1 MYTGVSRN
9 VESMNHQ
16 SSLFEQLE
24 HDGSGECHDPTAD
37 GVRSPQGL
45 LYRPE
50 FISAGDEKGLLEEID
65 RNVWLEDI
73 ARRVQH
79 YGFKYDYSYRRID
92 GDSRLGPLP
101 SWLADLD
108 ERVRESLA
116 AFAHEVEIEQRFDQA
131 IINEYQPGQGIAPHT
146 DRDCFGPL
154 IATIS
159 LGSDVNMDFLSTDS
173 PAFTKR
179 IEGRSLLALSGNSR
193 SVWRHGIAKRKTD
206 SWMGSTI
213 RRCRRV
219 SITFRT
225 VL

>member
-1 MYTGVSRN
+1 
-9 VESMNHQ
+9 MNHQ

-24 HDGSGECHDPTAD
+24 HAGSDECHDSTSDRAN
-37 GVRSPQGL
+37 SPQGL
-45 LYRPE
+45 LYRSE
-50 FISAGDEKGLLEEID
+50 FISAGDEAGLLAEID
-65 RNVWLEDI
+65 GNVWLEDI

-92 GDSRLGPLP
+92 GDNHLGSLP
-101 SWLADLD
+101 SWLEDLE
-108 ERVRESLA
+108 ERVRGSLA
-116 AFAHEVEIEQRFDQA
+116 EFAPEIEVGQSFDQA

-179 IEGRSLLALSGNSR
+179 IEGRSLLALSGDSR